1 MAEHSIIELQKE
13 LLKLLSIVHDICVEN
28 GINYTLHGGT
38 LLGAVREKGFIPWDD
53 DADIALFRED
63 YERLKAIIVSKSS
76 KDLYFDCDRDK
87 AKKIW
92 LKQEGK
98 PTVWIDIFIYDYIS
112 EKETVQKKKFLAL
125 KLLSAFAKSKT
136 TMAQFRINQRA
147 KGVERIIYEVIYGIS
162 RPIPLK
168 TRIRLTDRVCEKWFT
183 GEKLFVHR
191 ANDQLWAMPMVLK
204 VSDMKNFIF
213 VPFEDTELMISTNYD
228 EILTQLYGRDY
239 MVPRKAPSN
248 QTMVHNLSRDNS

>member
-1 MAEHSIIELQKE
+1 MAEYSTIELQKE
-13 LLKLLSIVHDICVEN
+13 LLKLLQIVHDICVEN
-28 GINYTLHGGT
+28 EINYTLHGGT

-76 KDLYFDCDRDK
+76 EDFYFDCDRDK

-98 PTVWIDIFIYDYIS
+98 PTVWVDIFIYDYIS
-112 EKETVQKKKFLAL
+112 ERKSIQKRKFMAL

-136 TMAQFRINQRA
+136 TMTQFRINQRA
-147 KGVERIIYEVIYGIS
+147 KGFERIVYEAIYWMS

-168 TRIRLTDRVCEKWFT
+168 TRIRLTDMVCEKWFT
-183 GEKLFVHR
+183 GGKLFVHR

-204 VSDMKNFIF
+204 VSDMKNYLI
-213 VPFEDTELMISTNYD
+213 VPFENTELMISKNYD

-239 MVPRKAPSN
+239 MVPKKASSN
-248 QTMVHNLSRDNS
+248 QTEVHNISRNNS